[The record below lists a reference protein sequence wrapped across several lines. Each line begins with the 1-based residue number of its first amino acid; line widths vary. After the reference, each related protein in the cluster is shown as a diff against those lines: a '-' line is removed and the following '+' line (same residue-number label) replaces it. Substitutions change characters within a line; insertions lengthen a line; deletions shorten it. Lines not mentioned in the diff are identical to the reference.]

1 MIYEKNVLP
10 WSYFYKRTNIMI
22 SNRTNT
28 EKVLENTYTLKSILD
43 QEGANIDIT
52 SFKGMITSLKV
63 SIKIIIDNMLTN
75 DDISDKERNDL
86 LRLSADLAK
95 IQ

>member
-1 MIYEKNVLP
+1 
-10 WSYFYKRTNIMI
+10 MI

-28 EKVLENTYTLKSILD
+28 EKVLENTYFLKSILD

-52 SFKGMITSLKV
+52 SFIGMITSLKV

>member
-1 MIYEKNVLP
+1 
-10 WSYFYKRTNIMI
+10 MI

-43 QEGANIDIT
+43 QEGANIDT
-52 SFKGMITSLKV
+52 KAFKGMITSVKV
-63 SIKIIIDNMLTN
+63 TVKTIIDNMLTN
-75 DDISDKERNDL
+75 DKISDKERNDL
-86 LRLSADLAK
+86 LRLSVDLAK

>member
-1 MIYEKNVLP
+1 
-10 WSYFYKRTNIMI
+10 MI

-43 QEGANIDIT
+43 QEGANIDT
-52 SFKGMITSLKV
+52 KAFKGMITSLKV

-75 DDISDKERNDL
+75 DYISDKERNDL

>member
-1 MIYEKNVLP
+1 
-10 WSYFYKRTNIMI
+10 MI

-28 EKVLENTYTLKSILD
+28 EKVLENTYFLKSILD

-52 SFKGMITSLKV
+52 AFKGMITSLKV